1 MAETWDLVSSTAKA
15 ETPLITISYGKFHM
29 TGMAG
34 AWDLVPAT
42 TKNEI
47 QLIKIPSAKFHIK

>member
-1 MAETWDLVSSTAKA
+1 
-15 ETPLITISYGKFHM
+15 
-29 TGMAG
+29 MAG

-47 QLIKIPSAKFHIK
+47 QLITIPSAKFHIKKRMTMKNSRNRTIDPNQTP